1 MSLQWQ
7 TQATAD
13 GVVFTLQHRGM
24 IRRGKP
30 VPVSQWPADRE
41 LPGSG
46 LLRHWLDREKAQSD
60 GISVTVPHADV
71 ASLTEPQA
79 RQLNLPPVLPHALS
93 LSSHGTLDQSDFS
106 ISVRWLRHGTIKE
119 NLQRTGSLGRVGDT
133 WYRVPKTLFDVAEAV
148 DAFRSA
154 DTQARE
160 DRLAWWALI
169 QEALEQATGERVRS
183 DGYLSDLQIL
193 HAGAFSLSLDFN
205 KDDVTFE
212 PVLFGRRRTGE
223 DTGDGVE
230 EEDLLGDDDAE
241 AGGRG
246 VDELADEGEALLPS
260 EVHELFVNQ
269 RFGPDKEC
277 RWAYPLQRNQY
288 VVLDQPLR
296 QALNVVKEKQKA
308 SREEKRA
315 FVRNPRAAIAE
326 RLGMSADAPDA
337 VGLFVETEQ
346 YADRVNGIQLWEP
359 KVLPWLP
366 SGTTSWMPEKLG
378 LQVGGKVVEVAP
390 EQVRNLRQSYDTAAQ
405 SERESFSF
413 GDADDI
419 PVTAETDSAIGYLE
433 TVAEQLAPSTEE
445 EGEGAGDGSGAE
457 PSEEA
462 DEDDHSN
469 DRYALSTE
477 DNIEELS
484 YQLDL
489 KPRRTR
495 APLSPPSR
503 FIDPGKLLTHQ
514 REGFDWLVKS
524 WRLGRPGVL
533 LADDMG
539 LGKTLQALAFAA
551 WLTEH
556 YEHTSGGR
564 RGPILIVAPTAL
576 LKTWRAEHDKH
587 LSGGGLGPV
596 LELYGGGLKQVRSG
610 RSRDI
615 DVGGAGLDRGEMRR
629 ASWILT
635 TYETLSN
642 YHFSFAAIPYPFV
655 IFDEIQKI
663 KTPTTINTHAAKTL
677 NADFT
682 LGLTGTPVENRL
694 TDLWSIMDRLHP
706 GLLGDLHGFAKTY
719 QSDDLESLKELH
731 HIMTD
736 DRAGAPIML
745 RRMKDTVDLGRALPP
760 REVRELPQ
768 DMPDPQA
775 RAYEELLREARQTGS
790 NRRSMLTVLHKM
802 RGTSLHPREPNE
814 VLGLSDSYNAYVE
827 ESARLQQCVAAL
839 DQIRSKGDKALIF
852 IEARDMQELVTD
864 LLRVR
869 YDLAKTPAVI
879 NGQTPSAKRQA
890 HVDEF
895 QNAPS
900 GFDVMVLAPRAAG
913 VGLTLTAANHVIHLS
928 RWWNP
933 AVEDQCND
941 RVYRIGQD
949 KPVTVYCPMARHPA
963 IGDQSFDLKLN
974 DLLRRKRSMSQN
986 LLVPQESDSDY
997 TTLFE
1002 ETIAGE

>member
-30 VPVSQWPADRE
+30 VPVSEWPADRE
-41 LPGSG
+41 LPASG

-337 VGLFVETEQ
+337 VGLFVETE
-346 YADRVNGIQLWEP
+346 
-359 KVLPWLP
+359 
-366 SGTTSWMPEKLG
+366 
-378 LQVGGKVVEVAP
+378 
-390 EQVRNLRQSYDTAAQ
+390 
-405 SERESFSF
+405 
-413 GDADDI
+413 
-419 PVTAETDSAIGYLE
+419 IG
-433 TVAEQLAPSTEE
+433 
-445 EGEGAGDGSGAE
+445 
-457 PSEEA
+457 
-462 DEDDHSN
+462 
-469 DRYALSTE
+469 
-477 DNIEELS
+477 
-484 YQLDL
+484 
-489 KPRRTR
+489 
-495 APLSPPSR
+495 
-503 FIDPGKLLTHQ
+503 
-514 REGFDWLVKS
+514 
-524 WRLGRPGVL
+524 
-533 LADDMG
+533 
-539 LGKTLQALAFAA
+539 
-551 WLTEH
+551 
-556 YEHTSGGR
+556 
-564 RGPILIVAPTAL
+564 
-576 LKTWRAEHDKH
+576 
-587 LSGGGLGPV
+587 
-596 LELYGGGLKQVRSG
+596 
-610 RSRDI
+610 
-615 DVGGAGLDRGEMRR
+615 R
-629 ASWILT
+629 ASC
-635 TYETLSN
+635 
-642 YHFSFAAIPYPFV
+642 
-655 IFDEIQKI
+655 
-663 KTPTTINTHAAKTL
+663 
-677 NADFT
+677 
-682 LGLTGTPVENRL
+682 
-694 TDLWSIMDRLHP
+694 
-706 GLLGDLHGFAKTY
+706 
-719 QSDDLESLKELH
+719 
-731 HIMTD
+731 
-736 DRAGAPIML
+736 
-745 RRMKDTVDLGRALPP
+745 
-760 REVRELPQ
+760 RE
-768 DMPDPQA
+768 
-775 RAYEELLREARQTGS
+775 
-790 NRRSMLTVLHKM
+790 
-802 RGTSLHPREPNE
+802 
-814 VLGLSDSYNAYVE
+814 
-827 ESARLQQCVAAL
+827 
-839 DQIRSKGDKALIF
+839 
-852 IEARDMQELVTD
+852 
-864 LLRVR
+864 RV
-869 YDLAKTPAVI
+869 
-879 NGQTPSAKRQA
+879 
-890 HVDEF
+890 
-895 QNAPS
+895 
-900 GFDVMVLAPRAAG
+900 
-913 VGLTLTAANHVIHLS
+913 
-928 RWWNP
+928 
-933 AVEDQCND
+933 
-941 RVYRIGQD
+941 
-949 KPVTVYCPMARHPA
+949 
-963 IGDQSFDLKLN
+963 
-974 DLLRRKRSMSQN
+974 
-986 LLVPQESDSDY
+986 
-997 TTLFE
+997 
-1002 ETIAGE
+1002 